1 MNITESQINLI
12 KKIKSA
18 PKGQINL
25 RRLSFEELCDA
36 MDLDDL
42 GVITFKTTRRMKR
55 SRRFLVIK
63 EGGEG

>member
-1 MNITESQINLI
+1 MPTQSQEDLI

-25 RRLSFEELCDA
+25 RRLSSEELCDA
-36 MDLDDL
+36 IALDDL
-42 GVITFKTTRRMKR
+42 GIITFKKTRRENR